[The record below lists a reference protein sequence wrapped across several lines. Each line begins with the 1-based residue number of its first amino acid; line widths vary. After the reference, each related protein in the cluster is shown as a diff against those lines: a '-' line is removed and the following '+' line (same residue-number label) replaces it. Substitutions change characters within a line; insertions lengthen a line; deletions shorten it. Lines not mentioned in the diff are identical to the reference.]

1 MTTVIIIL
9 ITTVILA
16 IVLYKPIKA
25 RKERDLR
32 LYCFM
37 KANRH
42 EKALDLYDF
51 LSKKGD
57 RKLRKKLTKIC
68 LDGGKNY
75 AELVL
80 HYINHGRYPPLPD
93 PEDTAGN
100 KT

>member
-9 ITTVILA
+9 STMAIL
-16 IVLYKPIKA
+16 IVLLYKPIKV

-68 LDGGKNY
+68 LNGGKNY

-80 HYINHGRYPPLPD
+80 YYINHGKYPPIPD
-93 PEDTAGN
+93 PEDTSEN